1 MNPMSN
7 FMDENTKIK
16 IEESKLTVWHLLKRK
31 PSTMAPTLDRNR
43 AREGLYIEALTIPKG
58 LIDSYRQ
65 DLSIKPLGII
75 SAAL

>member
-16 IEESKLTVWHLLKRK
+16 IEESKLTVWHLLKN
-31 PSTMAPTLDRNR
+31 DRNR
-43 AREGLYIEALTIPKG
+43 AREGLYRKALTIPKG
-58 LIDSYRQ
+58 LTDSYRQ
-65 DLSIKPLGII
+65 DLSIKPLGMV

>member
-16 IEESKLTVWHLLKRK
+16 IEESKLTVWHLLKMK

-43 AREGLYIEALTIPKG
+43 ARPGIYREELTILKG
-58 LIDSYRQ
+58 LIDSYRHNLLIKHLGMVSA
-65 DLSIKPLGII
+65 DL
-75 SAAL
+75 

>member
-16 IEESKLTVWHLLKRK
+16 IEESKLTVWHLLMK
-31 PSTMAPTLDRNR
+31 PSIMAPTSDRYR
-43 AREGLYIEALTIPKG
+43 PREGLYREALTISKS

-65 DLSIKPLGII
+65 DLSIKLLGIV